1 MNLVQ
6 ITMTK
11 AKALE
16 IQAEQVKHYGQLR
29 PGLAEAVAA
38 ITTADRLQDGIEYPT
53 QVINFHIPR
62 GGRIEALCGVDF
74 GGE

>member
-1 MNLVQ
+1 MSIFN

-11 AKALE
+11 AQALE
-16 IQAEQVKHYGQLR
+16 IQAQHVAHYAHLR
-29 PGLAEAVAA
+29 AGLAELVASL
-38 ITTADRLQDGIEYPT
+38 TTADRLQDGIEYPI